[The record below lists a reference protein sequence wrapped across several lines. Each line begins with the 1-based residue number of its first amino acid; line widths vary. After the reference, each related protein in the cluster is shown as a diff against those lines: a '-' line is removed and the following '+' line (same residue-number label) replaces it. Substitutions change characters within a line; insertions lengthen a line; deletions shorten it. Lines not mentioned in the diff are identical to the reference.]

1 MMPPRE
7 GPPMERRGHRWSR
20 RGFVVGASVG
30 LGLLAG
36 CGRLPWQAQP
46 KIYRIGFL
54 SGTFSASSAEFE
66 AFRQG
71 LRALGYVEGQN
82 TLLESRFAEN
92 DDQLPALAADLVR
105 LQVDVIVGSGTPA
118 NQAAK
123 EATGTIPIVIASS
136 GDPVKS
142 GLVASYARPGG
153 NLTGFSSLSQGLSG
167 KRLQLLTET
176 VPGTSRVAVLGNPI
190 NPVVALTLSEMPAA
204 AHALAVRLQVLEV
217 QGPDDF
223 EGAFEAAGRE
233 RAEAL
238 VTELDALTSAH
249 RTRIVD
255 LAAKSGLPA
264 IYPERGFVEV
274 GGLMAYAVSFPAL
287 YRRAA
292 GSVDK
297 ILNGAQPADLPVEQP
312 MTFDFVVNLKTAQ
325 ALGITF
331 PNEIMLQV
339 TEVIQ

>member
-1 MMPPRE
+1 VKI
-7 GPPMERRGHRWSR
+7 SR
-20 RGFVVGASVG
+20 RDFIVGAGS
-30 LGLLAG
+30 LGLLVG
-36 CGRLPWQAQP
+36 CGRLPWQQP
-46 KIYRIGFL
+46 PKVYRIGFL
-54 SGTFSASSAEFE
+54 SGTVSSSSAEFE
-66 AFRQG
+66 AFRHE
-71 LRALGYVEGQN
+71 LRALGYVEGNN
-82 TLLESRFAEN
+82 TILESRFAEN

-105 LQVDVIVGSGTPA
+105 LNVDIIVGSGTPA

-123 EATGTIPIVIASS
+123 DATGTIPIVIASS
-136 GDPVKS
+136 GDPVKT

-153 NLTGFSSLSQGLSG
+153 NVTGFSSLSQGLSS
-167 KRLQLLTET
+167 KRLQLLTDA
-176 VPGTSRVAVLGNPI
+176 VPGTSRVAVLGNPS

-204 AHALAVRLQVLEV
+204 GQALGMRLQILEV
-217 QGPDDF
+217 QGPGDF
-223 EGAFEAAGRE
+223 EPAFEAAVRE
-233 RAEAL
+233 GAEAL

-255 LAAKSGLPA
+255 LVAKSRLPA
-264 IYPERGFVEV
+264 IYPDRGFVDA
-274 GGLMAYAVSFPAL
+274 GGLMTYAVSFPDL

-297 ILNGAQPADLPVEQP
+297 ILKGTKPADLPVEQP